1 MSEFYFETKLVKNKV
16 CHYFTQDGGYKYRR
30 KELKPSGLAYFIC
43 MKESEGWKPTLSVK
57 YDIEHLDLE
66 PTITR

>member
-16 CHYFTQDGGYKYRR
+16 CHYFTQDGGYKY
-30 KELKPSGLAYFIC
+30 FIC
-43 MKESEGWKPTLSVK
+43 MKESEGCKATLSVK
-57 YDIEHLDLE
+57 YDIENFDAE

>member
-1 MSEFYFETKLVKNKV
+1 MAEFDFETKLVKNKV

-30 KELKPSGLAYFIC
+30 KDLKPSGLAYFIC
-43 MKESEGWKPTLSVK
+43 MRESEGCKATLSVK
-57 YDIEHLDLE
+57 YDIENLDSE